1 MSSDLAMLKT
11 SKTYIAVKNIKL
23 GVFTLFVNSVRCHIM
38 HSSKQVTF
46 TLLLKTN
53 KTGCVYV
60 VCCCFSA

>member
-1 MSSDLAMLKT
+1 M
-11 SKTYIAVKNIKL
+11 
-23 GVFTLFVNSVRCHIM
+23 LFVNSVRCHIM

-60 VCCCFSA
+60 VCLCGVLLLHCLTVNNPLMQEYETH